1 MTQFKKIFC
10 KNYFVPKKE
19 KKYWKNYSPL
29 RILPSPHYVAK
40 SVFPTYTI
48 HPTSPLSACA
58 ISVQHRYSFLCVV
71 MFYWMDLLQIFRNY
85 FLGFLYLHDTP
96 LSVCLYVCQSKN
108 LTGHLLL
115 NYWMDLLQ
123 IFRNYFLGSLYLH
136 VLPLSVC
143 LSVKILE

>member
-85 FLGFLYLHDTP
+85 LLVSLILYI
-96 LSVCLYVCQSKN
+96 C
-108 LTGHLLL
+108 
-115 NYWMDLLQ
+115 MF
-123 IFRNYFLGSLYLH
+123 FRC
-136 VLPLSVC
+136 PSVC
-143 LSVKILE
+143 LSKILVRTSPPKLLDGMTSNFQKYTS

>member
-85 FLGFLYLHDTP
+85 FLG
-96 LSVCLYVCQSKN
+96 
-108 LTGHLLL
+108 
-115 NYWMDLLQ
+115 
-123 IFRNYFLGSLYLH
+123 SLYLH

-143 LSVKILE
+143 LSVKILDRTSPPKLLDGFTSNFQELLLRIPIFA

>member
-1 MTQFKKIFC
+1 MASDTNFDRTRSVGHGPQGAA
-10 KNYFVPKKE
+10 KN
-19 KKYWKNYSPL
+19 L
-29 RILPSPHYVAK
+29 TGQIL
-40 SVFPTYTI
+40 
-48 HPTSPLSACA
+48 LN
-58 ISVQHRYSFLCVV
+58 
-71 MFYWMDLLQIFRNY
+71 YWMDLLQIFRNY

-143 LSVKILE
+143 LSVKILDRTSPLKLLDGFTLTFQEPLFVRE

>member
-19 KKYWKNYSPL
+19 KKYWKNYSPYKFCL
-29 RILPSPHYVAK
+29 LLTTLQNQFSPHIQYI
-40 SVFPTYTI
+40 PL
-48 HPTSPLSACA
+48 PLSLP
-58 ISVQHRYSFLCVV
+58 VQSQFNIDTPFCVLN
-71 MFYWMDLLQIFRNY
+71 YWMDLLQIFRNY